1 MEIRGSSLEKT
12 FNKGEEQASKMTRG
26 DNFLLKYLSHYF
38 REWVNQMRGNG
49 QVVPPTVHH
58 FVLHKD
64 KGSGK

>member
-12 FNKGEEQASKMTRG
+12 FNKGEEHASKMTRG

-38 REWVNQMRGNG
+38 GEWVNQMLGK
-49 QVVPPTVHH
+49 VEWFPPTVHH
-58 FVLHKD
+58 FVLLID